1 MRFGSVQFSE
11 QPHDRA
17 PGGWLRNLRRR
28 LADECGQS
36 LVELALTLPI
46 LLFVVF
52 GAIELA
58 RGVNYWLD
66 ANHVANEGAR
76 WAEVTRLPA
85 YTNSQGTNV
94 AANTSP
100 TGADIQNYLASELNT
115 ANFPQTSASQGTT
128 RGINVCLGSAAQ
140 PSTTIGDPVTVSVT
154 LQWPLP
160 LVTSLTRF
168 FGLSPA
174 RTSIPIHG
182 DSTMRLEQVPTY
194 SNAGTCP

>member
-11 QPHDRA
+11 QDRGRSLRA
-17 PGGWLRNLRRR
+17 WLRDVRRR

-46 LLFVVF
+46 LLLVIF

-66 ANHVANEGAR
+66 ANHIANEGAR

-85 YTNSQGTNV
+85 YTNSQGTNI

-115 ANFPQTSASQGTT
+115 TNFPQTSASQGTT
-128 RGINVCLGSAAQ
+128 RGVNVCLGTTAQ

-160 LVTSLTRF
+160 LVTSLTHF

-194 SNAGTCP
+194 ASAGTCP